1 MEFDETF
8 PSWKNK
14 FYDDQPMGRT
24 KFLLKTVPGGNTEYS
39 SSFQITPYNN
49 IQQTNEGKDCY
60 DLSTG
65 LVDIFTGTKDIELRT
80 FIWEVRSYYLIW
92 PFLRYKVSLV

>member
-1 MEFDETF
+1 MKKSFELRASMEFDETF

-49 IQQTNEGKDCY
+49 IQQTNEGKN
-60 DLSTG
+60 
-65 LVDIFTGTKDIELRT
+65 
-80 FIWEVRSYYLIW
+80 LI
-92 PFLRYKVSLV
+92 LISI

>member
-14 FYDDQPMGRT
+14 FSDDQPMGRT
-24 KFLLKTVPGGNTEYS
+24 KFLLKTVPGGNTEYRP
-39 SSFQITPYNN
+39 SFQITPYND

-60 DLSTG
+60 DLSSG
-65 LVDIFTGTKDIELRT
+65 LGDIFTETKDVELRT
-80 FIWEVRSYYLIW
+80 FIWEVRSYYVI
-92 PFLRYKVSLV
+92 